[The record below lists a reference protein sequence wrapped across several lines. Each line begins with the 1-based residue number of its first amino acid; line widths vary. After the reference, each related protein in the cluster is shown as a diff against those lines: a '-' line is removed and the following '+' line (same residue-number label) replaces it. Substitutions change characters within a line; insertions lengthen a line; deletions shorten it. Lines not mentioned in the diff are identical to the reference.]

1 LLLRL
6 VFAAANGA
14 GALRASLVWIVLAP
28 RTGWTFLLL
37 SAGFDFSCEFRT
49 KLPDRLDIVV
59 AGRLKRLESKKM
71 I

>member
-1 LLLRL
+1 LLFRL

-37 SAGFDFSCEFRT
+37 SAGFDFSREFRT
-49 KLPDRLDIVV
+49 KLPDGLDIVV
-59 AGRLKRLESKKM
+59 AGRRKRLERK
-71 I
+71 